1 MTEKLSPYEQ
11 MLLYRD
17 ELGIEGAISKE
28 EATEEFILSHKWM
41 REQLGFS
48 MQYLYELEKMG
59 IILPEENTDIPDI
72 ENLVAITNTFRI
84 QREAMLKV
92 IKAHK
97 LDKEYA
103 LRLKEQLA
111 PQTNKNTGTFAA

>member
-28 EATEEFILSHKWM
+28 EATEELILSHKWM